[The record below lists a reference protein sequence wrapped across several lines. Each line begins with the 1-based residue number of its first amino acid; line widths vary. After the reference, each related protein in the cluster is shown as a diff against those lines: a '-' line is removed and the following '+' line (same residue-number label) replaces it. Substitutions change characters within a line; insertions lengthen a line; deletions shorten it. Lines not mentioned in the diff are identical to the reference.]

1 MPKVER
7 KLILSRHPLAIHE
20 IEKSG
25 WKYQR
30 IETFAAFD
38 IQDAL
43 KIILKRI
50 LLAEP
55 SLLEKM
61 ERQDDKDFTES
72 SHRKRRYI
80 SKHLEVIYLQ
90 KDDAF
95 AKKHS
100 VELYGYWFPT
110 NIGFSE
116 LSAIFHLACKA
127 AKQEGHVRH
136 SLKGVTD
143 I

>member
-7 KLILSRHPLAIHE
+7 KLILSRQPLALHE

-30 IETFAAFD
+30 VETFVAFD

-43 KIILKRI
+43 KLILQKI
-50 LLAEP
+50 LLADP
-55 SLLEKM
+55 GLLAKM

-72 SHRKRRYI
+72 SHRARRYI
-80 SKHLEVIYLQ
+80 SRHLEIIYLQ
-90 KDDAF
+90 KDEVF

-110 NIGFSE
+110 NIGFKE
-116 LSAIFHLACKA
+116 LSAIFYLACQA
-127 AKQEGHVRH
+127 AKLDGQVRH
-136 SLKGVTD
+136 NLKD
-143 I
+143 IVSI